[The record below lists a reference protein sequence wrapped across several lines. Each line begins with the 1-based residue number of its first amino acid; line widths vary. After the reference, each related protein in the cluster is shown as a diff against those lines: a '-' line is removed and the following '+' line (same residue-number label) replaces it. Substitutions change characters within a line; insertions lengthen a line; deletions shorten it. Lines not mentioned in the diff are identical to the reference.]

1 MPPRI
6 APRKIRLK
14 LERSLLYLFLL
25 STCIVVIFPYLWMAL
40 TSFKPLEEFFTYPLQ
55 WFTKNWTLAQ
65 YAAVLEDPKF
75 LASLRNSFLV
85 STIVTVM
92 SLGLSIPAAYGL
104 TRLRAPGGRTILVAI
119 LSSQFF
125 PPMIFFVPFYILLSK
140 FKLLNTIP
148 GLVFAYLSV
157 TLPICT
163 WMVAATFRNI
173 AREIEE
179 AAKVDGCGDMRTI
192 YKVVLPAA
200 RSGIL
205 ASFILGMGRAVG
217 ETMAVIM
224 VAGNALRI
232 PMSLLDPLRTLTSN
246 IALELAYASGDHRS
260 ALFSAGVV
268 LLTIIMVLNFVAN
281 FWVKRKVAG

>member
-6 APRKIRLK
+6 ASRPIRLK

-40 TSFKPLEEFFTYPLQ
+40 TSFKPIEEFFTYPLQ
-55 WFTKNWTLAQ
+55 WFTQNWTLAQ

-85 STIVTVM
+85 STIVTAM

-140 FKLLNTIP
+140 FRLLNTIP

-163 WMVAATFRNI
+163 WMVATTFRNI

-179 AAKVDGCGDMRTI
+179 AAKVDGCGDLRTI
-192 YKVVLPAA
+192 YKVVLPLSLPGIITAGLFAFVLAWQEYIFALLYTTTPAA
-200 RSGIL
+200 QTAPVIL
-205 ASFILGMGRAVG
+205 FFYLGQHQIDYGRLMAAAILLSLPVIFPFAFMQRYFRQGRG
-217 ETMAVIM
+217 EGSIK
-224 VAGNALRI
+224 G
-232 PMSLLDPLRTLTSN
+232 
-246 IALELAYASGDHRS
+246 
-260 ALFSAGVV
+260 
-268 LLTIIMVLNFVAN
+268 
-281 FWVKRKVAG
+281 